1 MSNSRLETI
10 IKDSCKNRCSA
21 LKIKLVSGD
30 EYIIF
35 IRQVRLINDY
45 VTLNYEQIKNKE
57 SSIDIGNGY
66 YDGYY
71 TTSSKTQFKNVICN
85 IEAASKT
92 HNIDKLDIF
101 RKFVEYAYEN
111 NKIFWKEL
119 NETTIE
125 YLDSNVICMINTYN
139 EHLESLNTIYINDKD
154 IVSVTCIDNKL
165 DKMIYAEYSDV
176 IDSVNTQK
184 IA

>member
-1 MSNSRLETI
+1 MSNLRLETI
-10 IKDSCKNRCSA
+10 IKDSIKNRCSA

-71 TTSSKTQFKNVICN
+71 TTNSKTQFKNVVYN
-85 IEAASKT
+85 IEAASKIY
-92 HNIDKLDIF
+92 NIDKLDIF
-101 RKFVEYAYEN
+101 RKFVECAYKD

-119 NETTIE
+119 DETRIE
-125 YLDSNVICMINTYN
+125 YLDNNILSMVNIYSEN
-139 EHLESLNTIYINDKD
+139 LENIGTIYIDDKD
-154 IVSVTCIDNKL
+154 IISVICIDTRL
-165 DKMIYAEYSDV
+165 DKMIYAEYNDI
-176 IDSVNTQK
+176 IDSVSTQK

>member
-57 SSIDIGNGY
+57 SSIDIDNGY